1 MVCRFVSFDH
11 PTSGFIKFF
20 VGVDNG
26 EQLPSCW
33 AVRPV
38 HYRTEQLFQF
48 RKSQNYSSKGNR
60 RNRMELECNYWTDP
74 TAVYH
79 MYAKKMA

>member
-1 MVCRFVSFDH
+1 MSKNQIEAIISKLVII
-11 PTSGFIKFF
+11 PI
-20 VGVDNG
+20 
-26 EQLPSCW
+26 CW